1 MYHSG
6 GGRTGGK
13 GKAAWRAPT
22 TVEKMSYKKFKEAAD
37 RCDQN
42 NCSETEQHFY
52 FRVTAPAAGHFIF
65 KELPFFK
72 PKASIFIKVGSLAT
86 GRQCHARTPSQA
98 KPSES
103 AHARI
108 TPMFDKFDSHDASR
122 CCCLHVLVRCHVR
135 QDPKGQRGIHCR
147 FGMREVIAE
156 NHYDGSRNT
165 IGLFGGRRRYVLSHP
180 KVQSL
185 SSSPSSMLYTS
196 VSSSPP

>member
-98 KPSES
+98 KPRQAAPRLPPQTMRWRRCERSDELGWE
-103 AHARI
+103 AWAFAGGLGAVAREAPRGGGDTVSI
-108 TPMFDKFDSHDASR
+108 QHGSF
-122 CCCLHVLVRCHVR
+122 VR
-135 QDPKGQRGIHCR
+135 G
-147 FGMREVIAE
+147 
-156 NHYDGSRNT
+156 
-165 IGLFGGRRRYVLSHP
+165 
-180 KVQSL
+180 
-185 SSSPSSMLYTS
+185 
-196 VSSSPP
+196 

>member
-1 MYHSG
+1 MSHNNHFMYHSG

-86 GRQCHARTPSQA
+86 GRQCHARTASSSSSLGATQIATHPG
-98 KPSES
+98 S
-103 AHARI
+103 A
-108 TPMFDKFDSHDASR
+108 F
-122 CCCLHVLVRCHVR
+122 
-135 QDPKGQRGIHCR
+135 
-147 FGMREVIAE
+147 
-156 NHYDGSRNT
+156 
-165 IGLFGGRRRYVLSHP
+165 
-180 KVQSL
+180 L
-185 SSSPSSMLYTS
+185 SSGPATATH
-196 VSSSPP
+196 PR